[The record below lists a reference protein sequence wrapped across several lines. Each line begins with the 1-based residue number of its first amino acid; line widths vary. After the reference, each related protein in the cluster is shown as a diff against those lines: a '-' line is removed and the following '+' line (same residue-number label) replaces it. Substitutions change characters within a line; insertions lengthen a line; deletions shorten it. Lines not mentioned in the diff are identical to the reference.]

1 MSSSKK
7 PKKESAAL
15 PYADAVARLDTIL
28 ADLEEGRVDID
39 GLSALVAEAAEL
51 LALCRAKIQDA
62 EVQVTRITEKLEET
76 QVQPSEEVPSSQVS
90 SAPEPEGEEPA
101 GDEPH
106 IPF

>member
-7 PKKESAAL
+7 PKKEDAAL
-15 PYADAVARLDTIL
+15 SYADAVGRLDTIL

-62 EVQVTRITEKLEET
+62 EVQVTRITEKLEGTEE
-76 QVQPSEEVPSSQVS
+76 QSSEEEPPSPES
-90 SAPEPEGEEPA
+90 SPQEQKSENPTGE
-101 GDEPH
+101 EPH